1 MIQLNIVS
9 LPNILYQTDS
19 LEKAVEYLIRNCYF
33 SIGDEVFHQII
44 GIPMG
49 SDPAPSFA
57 NLFVFY
63 YEWQYINNL
72 KKANVIAA

>member
-1 MIQLNIVS
+1 M
-9 LPNILYQTDS
+9 
-19 LEKAVEYLIRNCYF
+19 
-33 SIGDEVFHQII
+33 FHQII